1 MPKIPKKKKMNEK
14 FFVVTS
20 IFESIFEELSRNYLF
35 LPILNFVVTA
45 RNRDWLSRSDRPLM
59 STKGKEGTSAIVS

>member
-20 IFESIFEELSRNYLF
+20 RSIFGELSRNYLF